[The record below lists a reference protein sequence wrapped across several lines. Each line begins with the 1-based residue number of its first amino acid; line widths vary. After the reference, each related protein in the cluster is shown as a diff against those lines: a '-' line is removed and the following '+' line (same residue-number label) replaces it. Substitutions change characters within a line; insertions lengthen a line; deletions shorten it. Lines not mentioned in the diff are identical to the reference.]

1 MANLTVKTRIA
12 GVLADVTSVTLSDPD
27 GVFGVRQGVGGEIV
41 VAAGTAMTR
50 TAAGTYEYAF
60 IEPAQGVDY
69 TYWAEV
75 LYAGETHHFE
85 YTYRAPL
92 IAVDADL
99 SPFDELLAGDAD
111 FFLSE
116 YGEQGIY
123 HPAVGVERAITI
135 IVMRQP
141 PDRQA
146 EPRARMQPVQVQAKP
161 SATEGIV
168 PGTWTDRDMMSV
180 RLQMGGALVK
190 LRIVRP
196 VGQDG
201 GLVTWELN

>member
-1 MANLTVKTRIA
+1 
-12 GVLADVTSVTLSDPD
+12 
-27 GVFGVRQGVGGEIV
+27 
-41 VAAGTAMTR
+41 MT
-50 TAAGTYEYAF
+50 
-60 IEPAQGVDY
+60 I
-69 TYWAEV
+69 
-75 LYAGETHHFE
+75 
-85 YTYRAPL
+85 
-92 IAVDADL
+92 DL

-146 EPRARMQPVQVQAKP
+146 EPRARIQPVQVQAKP

>member
-123 HPAVGVERAITI
+123 HPAVGTERAVTI
-135 IVMRQP
+135 IVLRQP
-141 PDRQA
+141 SDRQSD
-146 EPRARMQPVQVQAKP
+146 PRAKLLPCRVQAKN
-161 SATEGIV
+161 AADGIV

-180 RLQMGGALVK
+180 RVLLGGPLVK

-196 VGQDG
+196 VAQDG